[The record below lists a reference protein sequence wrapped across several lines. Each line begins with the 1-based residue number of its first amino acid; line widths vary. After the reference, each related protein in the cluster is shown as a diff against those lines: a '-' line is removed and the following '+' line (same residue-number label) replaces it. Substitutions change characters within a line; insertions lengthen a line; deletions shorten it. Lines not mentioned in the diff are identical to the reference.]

1 MAFHFVFSRYVISEG
16 TVMTA
21 LTGIILAGG
30 QGRRMGGLDKGLVQ
44 LDGRP
49 LYQHVLE
56 RLRPQVDIVM
66 INANRN
72 IDRYQ
77 LSGCRVIEDVFD
89 DYPGPLAGIYSALIA
104 IEGEWAV
111 FCSCDTP
118 AIPLNFVEKLI
129 HQRREAPAV
138 WVRSQT
144 RDHPTLALIH
154 RDMAKALFD
163 YLQAGERRLMQFLR
177 DHGGHAVVLDDD
189 ESSFRNINT
198 PDDLKERT

>member
-1 MAFHFVFSRYVISEG
+1 
-16 TVMTA
+16 MTI

-30 QGRRMGGLDKGLVQ
+30 QGRRMGGQDKGLVQ

-77 LSGCRVIEDVFD
+77 LSGCRVVQDVFD
-89 DYPGPLAGIYSALIA
+89 GYPGPLAGIYSALVA
-104 IEGEWAV
+104 IDGEWAA

-118 AIPLNFVEKLI
+118 AVPLNFVEKLAE
-129 HQRREAPAV
+129 QRGDAPAV
-138 WVRSQT
+138 WVRSQS

-154 RDMAKALFD
+154 RKMAAPLHA
-163 YLQAGERRLMQFLR
+163 YLHAGERRLMHFLR
-177 DHGGHAVVLDDD
+177 DHGGHAVQLDDD
-189 ESSFRNINT
+189 ESAFRNINT
-198 PDDLKERT
+198 PDDLNERG

>member
-1 MAFHFVFSRYVISEG
+1 
-16 TVMTA
+16 MTI
-21 LTGIILAGG
+21 LTGVILAGG
-30 QGRRMGGLDKGLVQ
+30 QGRRMGGQDKGLV
-44 LDGRP
+44 LLNGKP

-77 LSGCRVIEDVFD
+77 LSGCRVVQDSLT
-89 DYPGPLAGIYSALIA
+89 DYPGPLAGIYSALGA

-111 FCSCDTP
+111 FSACDTP
-118 AIPLNFVEKLI
+118 GIPLNFVEQLMQ
-129 HQRREAPAV
+129 QRGDAPAV

-154 RDMAKALFD
+154 RDMAAPLGK

-177 DHGGHAVVLDDD
+177 DQGGHAVLLEDN
-189 ESSFRNINT
+189 ESAFRNINT
-198 PDDLKERT
+198 PDDLQEID

>member
-1 MAFHFVFSRYVISEG
+1 
-16 TVMTA
+16 MTI

-30 QGRRMGGLDKGLVQ
+30 QGRRMGGQDKGLVQ

-77 LSGCRVIEDVFD
+77 LSGCRVVQDVFD
-89 DYPGPLAGIYSALIA
+89 DYPGPLAGIYSTLLA
-104 IEGEWAV
+104 IDGEWAA

-118 AIPLNFVEKLI
+118 AVPLNFVEKLVE
-129 HQRREAPAV
+129 QRGEAPAV
-138 WVRSQT
+138 WVRSQL

-154 RDMAKALFD
+154 RDMAAPLHD
-163 YLQAGERRLMQFLR
+163 YLQASERRLMHFLR
-177 DHGGHAVVLDDD
+177 DHGGHAVQLEDD
-189 ESSFRNINT
+189 ESAFRNINT
-198 PDDLKERT
+198 PDDLNNRS

>member
-1 MAFHFVFSRYVISEG
+1 
-16 TVMTA
+16 MTI

-30 QGRRMGGLDKGLVQ
+30 QGRRMGGQDKGLVQ

-77 LSGCRVIEDVFD
+77 LSGCRVVQDVFD
-89 DYPGPLAGIYSALIA
+89 GYPGPLAGIYSALVA
-104 IEGEWAV
+104 IDGEWAA

-118 AIPLNFVEKLI
+118 AVPLNFVEKLAE
-129 HQRREAPAV
+129 QRGEAPAV
-138 WVRSQT
+138 WVRSQS

-154 RDMAKALFD
+154 RKMAVPLHD
-163 YLQAGERRLMQFLR
+163 YLHAGERRLMHFLR
-177 DHGGHAVVLDDD
+177 DHGGHAVQLDND
-189 ESSFRNINT
+189 EAAFRNINT
-198 PDDLKERT
+198 PDDLNERG